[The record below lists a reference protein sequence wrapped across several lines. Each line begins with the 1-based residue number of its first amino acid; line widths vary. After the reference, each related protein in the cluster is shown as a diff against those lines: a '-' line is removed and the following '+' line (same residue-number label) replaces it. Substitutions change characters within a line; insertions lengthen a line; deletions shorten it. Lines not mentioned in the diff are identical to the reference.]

1 MTLAYGRRMAPPT
14 PVPSCDD
21 QDFCLICSDEAVPV
35 RVVELLDAGMARVD
49 TGISIEE
56 VCIELVEAAVGDT
69 ILVHAKVAIGKV

>member
-35 RVVELLDAGMARVD
+35 RVVELL
-49 TGISIEE
+49 
-56 VCIELVEAAVGDT
+56 VERFVSPLQVLGLAP
-69 ILVHAKVAIGKV
+69 